1 MKGHVARDA
10 HMQYES
16 PSYELGLSYCTCAL
30 LVIRPFMS
38 FSDFLLVTLTFKFN
52 LLFKNVNRGYN

>member
-16 PSYELGLSYCTCAL
+16 PSYELSYCTCAL

-38 FSDFLLVTLTFKFN
+38 FSDFFISDLDL
-52 LLFKNVNRGYN
+52 

>member
-16 PSYELGLSYCTCAL
+16 PSSSGF
-30 LVIRPFMS
+30 LVIAT
-38 FSDFLLVTLTFKFN
+38 V
-52 LLFKNVNRGYN
+52 NVFEK